1 MKTCDEMVNSLLKRR
16 EQFVSEQKKKRK
28 NAAKITAAGGSCA
41 LAAAIGIG
49 VYNSGILREKKTI
62 VSDNSSAAN
71 SEQEYSSWYGY
82 DFAHDAENKPQAPDF
97 SSVIWGGDN
106 SSVGHGSVV
115 TEDIIRLYWNGKNI
129 YGYLNYAFEQNDDD
143 CVFAVFATYLYG
155 DKDFTFNGKTSEQYF
170 DEDYAWTEK
179 IGCMG
184 LLTKMGDE
192 LKYGEALYLTGTP
205 DGVKWAKEYY
215 DRTVSEIGEEL
226 LSKYIV
232 DGEFL
237 KDELICDIETEWEE
251 LNKTRN
257 DYDRAYNDY
266 RTEIYKTLMK
276 QLVAKG
282 IYCELNSKST
292 ALILYISKADFAELT
307 LEDPENWVFGLAS
320 KDSDCTDTDLVV
332 IDEAY
337 RTVSYISTSD

>member
-16 EQFVSEQKKKRK
+16 EQFLIDKKSEQKQKRR
-28 NAAKITAAGGSCA
+28 TALEISYAGGFCA
-41 LAAAIGIG
+41 LAAVIFG
-49 VYNSGILREKKTI
+49 VGVFNSGILREKKTI

-82 DFAHDAENKPQAPDF
+82 DFAHDAPLENKPQAPDF

-106 SSVGHGSVV
+106 SGTGHDSDI
-115 TEDIIRLYWNGKNI
+115 TEDLMRQYWNGKSI

-215 DRTVSEIGEEL
+215 DRIVSEIGEEL

-276 QLVAKG
+276 QLEARG
-282 IYCELNSKST
+282 IYCELKSGSNG
-292 ALILYISKADFAELT
+292 LIIYISEADFAELT
-307 LEDPENWVFGLAS
+307 LENPENWVFGLAS

-332 IDEAY
+332 IY
-337 RTVSYISTSD
+337 CY

>member
-16 EQFVSEQKKKRK
+16 EQFLIDKKSEQKQKRR
-28 NAAKITAAGGSCA
+28 TALEISYAGGFCA
-41 LAAAIGIG
+41 LAAVIFG
-49 VYNSGILREKKTI
+49 VGVFNSGILREKKTI

-82 DFAHDAENKPQAPDF
+82 DFAHDAPLENKPQAPDF
-97 SSVIWGGDN
+97 SSVIWGEG
-106 SSVGHGSVV
+106 SSGISHDSSI
-115 TEDIIRLYWNGKNI
+115 TEDLMRQYWNGKEI
-129 YGYLNYAFEQNDDD
+129 YGYLYYAFEENDDD
-143 CVFAVFATYLYG
+143 CVFAVLARHRCYDDNCSFA
-155 DKDFTFNGKTSEQYF
+155 KTQDRF
-170 DEDYAWTEK
+170 LDEDYAWTEK

-184 LLTKMGDE
+184 SLAKNGDE

-237 KDELICDIETEWEE
+237 KDELARDIETECAERE
-251 LNKTRN
+251 KAR
-257 DYDRAYNDY
+257 DAFEKAYNEHRADAC
-266 RTEIYKTLMK
+266 KTLMK
-276 QLVAKG
+276 QLEARG
-282 IYCELNSKST
+282 IYCELKSGLNG
-292 ALILYISKADFAELT
+292 LIIYISKADFAELT
-307 LEDPENWVFGLAS
+307 LENPENWVFGLAS

-332 IDEAY
+332 IY
-337 RTVSYISTSD
+337 CY

>member
-1 MKTCDEMVNSLLKRR
+1 
-16 EQFVSEQKKKRK
+16 
-28 NAAKITAAGGSCA
+28 
-41 LAAAIGIG
+41 
-49 VYNSGILREKKTI
+49 
-62 VSDNSSAAN
+62 
-71 SEQEYSSWYGY
+71 
-82 DFAHDAENKPQAPDF
+82 
-97 SSVIWGGDN
+97 
-106 SSVGHGSVV
+106 
-115 TEDIIRLYWNGKNI
+115 
-129 YGYLNYAFEQNDDD
+129 
-143 CVFAVFATYLYG
+143 TYLYG

-179 IGCMG
+179 IGRMG
-184 LLTKMGDE
+184 SLAKMGDE

-282 IYCELNSKST
+282 IYCELKSGSNG
-292 ALILYISKADFAELT
+292 LIIYISEADFAELT
-307 LEDPENWVFGLAS
+307 LENPENWVFGLAS
-320 KDSDCTDTDLVV
+320 KDSDDTDLVV

>member
-1 MKTCDEMVNSLLKRR
+1 MKTCDEMVNSLLERR
-16 EQFVSEQKKKRK
+16 EQFLSEQRQKRK
-28 NAAKITAAGGSCA
+28 TAAKITAVGGSCA
-41 LAAAIGIG
+41 LAAFIG
-49 VYNSGILREKKTI
+49 VLALNSGIMREKKTVVPDNSSA
-62 VSDNSSAAN
+62 VSDNSS
-71 SEQEYSSWYGY
+71 SIDDEPVKDDPVKE
-82 DFAHDAENKPQAPDF
+82 PPPAPDF
-97 SSVIWGGDN
+97 SSVIWADN
-106 SSVGHGSVV
+106 ISSPSISS
-115 TEDIIRLYWNGKNI
+115 EDSGISQKNWNDKIIKYSLY
-129 YGYLNYAFEQNDDD
+129 YAFEENDND
-143 CVFAVFATYLYG
+143 C
-155 DKDFTFNGKTSEQYF
+155 TFSVLAEHRCFDNDNCIFNTKTREQF
-170 DEDYAWTEK
+170 LDEDYAWTEK
-179 IGCMG
+179 VRCMEM
-184 LLTKMGDE
+184 LTKMGDE

-282 IYCELNSKST
+282 IYCELKSGSNG
-292 ALILYISKADFAELT
+292 LIIYVSKADFAELT
-307 LEDPENWVFGLAS
+307 LENPENWVFGLAS
-320 KDSDCTDTDLVV
+320 KDSDGTDLVV

-337 RTVSYISTSD
+337 GTVSYISTSD